1 MNCFVYSSCLF
12 LQGIGDVHA
21 LKIFE
26 VRLRGVAQREIDALK
41 TLEHEN
47 IVAFMGQETDV
58 SFDLLNFSG
67 IEP

>member
-1 MNCFVYSSCLF
+1 MNCFVYSSCLL

>member
-1 MNCFVYSSCLF
+1 ML